1 MKPKILRSTVAIAA
15 IYFSG
20 NLYAQETDT
29 LQKEQKID
37 EVVVIGYGK
46 AKAKDLTGSVSV
58 INLNKAENQPVA
70 DIG

>member
-29 LQKEQKID
+29 LQKEQNID
-37 EVVVIGYGK
+37 EGPTLGM
-46 AKAKDLTGSVSV
+46 
-58 INLNKAENQPVA
+58 
-70 DIG
+70 